1 MCVNVHYYYVFS
13 LAWHEGGCFG
23 SSTNDA
29 TSFSYVLISFVMVI
43 CFSFNSVV
51 SKPFLLFYFIF
62 LGVGCCFGL
71 VFGWPSDVFVRANEK
86 SRHFNYCNIIVSS
99 FFLFGIIVIVISD
112 YILLDFTTEKKNLEN
127 KPTSSNLWYKRAII
141 IT

>member
-1 MCVNVHYYYVFS
+1 MCITIMYSRLHDTRGVA
-13 LAWHEGGCFG
+13 LAAAQM
-23 SSTNDA
+23 TLR
-29 TSFSYVLISFVMVI
+29 V
-43 CFSFNSVV
+43 
-51 SKPFLLFYFIF
+51 FLLFWYLLLWWYVSLLILCIKSKF
-62 LGVGCCFGL
+62 LFLFLFLLGRVAVLGWF
-71 VFGWPSDVFVRANEK
+71 FGWPSDVFVWANEK
-86 SRHFNYCNIIVSS
+86 SRIFNYCNIIVSS